1 MGRILFWVGL
11 AVIIYAVIVIGRKRR
26 SAEEKA
32 LRREA
37 RREAQAAAAA
47 AQTPRPMLQCPVCGT
62 HFPKE
67 EAVLGNGVAYCS
79 EKCRGEARRSRE
91 QNFFEEGF
99 RPARR
104 RAFEETLHGRK

>member
-47 AQTPRPMLQCPVCGT
+47 AAQTPQPMLQCPVCGT

-79 EKCRGEARRSRE
+79 EKCRGEARR
-91 QNFFEEGF
+91 
-99 RPARR
+99 

>member
-47 AQTPRPMLQCPVCGT
+47 QTPQPMLQCPVCGT

-79 EKCRGEARRSRE
+79 EKCRGEARR
-91 QNFFEEGF
+91 
-99 RPARR
+99 

>member
-37 RREAQAAAAA
+37 RREAQAAAS
-47 AQTPRPMLQCPVCGT
+47 T
-62 HFPKE
+62 HRAGISNRFMRFWS
-67 EAVLGNGVAYCS
+67 LGFLSGY
-79 EKCRGEARRSRE
+79 
-91 QNFFEEGF
+91 GF
-99 RPARR
+99 
-104 RAFEETLHGRK
+104 

>member
-37 RREAQAAAAA
+37 RREAEAAAAAAA
-47 AQTPRPMLQCPVCGT
+47 AQTPQPMLQCPVCGT

-79 EKCRGEARRSRE
+79 EKCRGEARR
-91 QNFFEEGF
+91 
-99 RPARR
+99 

>member
-37 RREAQAAAAA
+37 RRE
-47 AQTPRPMLQCPVCGT
+47 VCGT

-79 EKCRGEARRSRE
+79 EKCRGEARR
-91 QNFFEEGF
+91 
-99 RPARR
+99 
-104 RAFEETLHGRK
+104 RAVEETLHGRK

>member
-47 AQTPRPMLQCPVCGT
+47 QTPRPMLQCPVCGT

-79 EKCRGEARRSRE
+79 EKCRGEARR
-91 QNFFEEGF
+91 
-99 RPARR
+99 

>member
-32 LRREA
+32 L

-79 EKCRGEARRSRE
+79 EKCRGEARR
-91 QNFFEEGF
+91 
-99 RPARR
+99 

>member
-11 AVIIYAVIVIGRKRR
+11 AVIIYTVIVIGRKRR

-47 AQTPRPMLQCPVCGT
+47 AQTPQPMLQCPVCGT

-79 EKCRGEARRSRE
+79 EKCRGEAP
-91 QNFFEEGF
+91 
-99 RPARR
+99 RPARVKTR
-104 RAFEETLHGRK
+104 HGRKKVLPWRRRGEPKRCA

>member
-32 LRREA
+32 L

-79 EKCRGEARRSRE
+79 EKCRGEARR
-91 QNFFEEGF
+91 
-99 RPARR
+99 
-104 RAFEETLHGRK
+104 RAVVSTPHGRK